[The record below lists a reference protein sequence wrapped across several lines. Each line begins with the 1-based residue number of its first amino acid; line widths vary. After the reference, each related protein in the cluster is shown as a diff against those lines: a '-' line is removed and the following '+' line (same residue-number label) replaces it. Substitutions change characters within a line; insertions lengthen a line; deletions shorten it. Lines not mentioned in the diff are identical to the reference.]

1 MPAAMIGAD
10 GVSSDRKVFTSAIG
24 VGTGVLVVLVA
35 QLVERL
41 DPGNDFISLIAI
53 GGAIGAF
60 AALVIG
66 APLALREMGRRR
78 DDAGRAL
85 KARRQVEQLFRM
97 TDMLQSGVG
106 YGDANAVLRA
116 TAAQL
121 MPEFGGALYV
131 FNNSRDRMDLSV
143 HWGWPD
149 GAQPVESISPSQC
162 WALKRGK
169 SHVNE
174 VGPHCLRC
182 EHQAEDLLILEIP
195 MMARGEVYGLLAVL
209 AAGDDAE
216 HQIAEVAALATAIA
230 DAMSLALSN
239 IALREK
245 LRTQAL
251 RDPLTSLYNRR
262 YMEDVLERY
271 ANLAERN
278 GSSLSAI
285 MIDLDNFKRLN
296 DVQGH
301 AVGDAVL
308 RSAAAAI
315 VGAIRPSD
323 VACRYGGEELV
334 VLLPDCSLA
343 EAAGKAELLRARIES
358 LSDIHGTRITARDR
372 HEHDRDPSFRRCR
385 ALSRQA
391 GRPEPG
397 RGRGAAGRR
406 RQRPHAGGSR
416 RIRRAR
422 SFPTAHHPSDPG
434 RRGRRHHREARLVR
448 SVGSARAGSS
458 GQGWRG

>member
-1 MPAAMIGAD
+1 MPVALIGAD
-10 GVSSDRKVFTSAIG
+10 GVSSDRRVFTSAIG
-24 VGTGVLVVLVA
+24 VGTGVLVVMVA
-35 QLVERL
+35 QIVELL
-41 DPGNDFISLIAI
+41 DPGNHFISLIGI
-53 GGAIGAF
+53 GGAIAAF
-60 AALVIG
+60 VALVMG

-78 DDAGRAL
+78 EDAGRAL

-97 TDMLQSGVG
+97 TDMLQSALD

-143 HWGWPD
+143 QWGWPED
-149 GAQPVESISPSQC
+149 AQPPESISPSQC

-169 SHVNE
+169 SHINE
-174 VGPHCLRC
+174 VGPHALRC
-182 EHQAEDLLILEIP
+182 EHQADDLLILEIP
-195 MMARGEVYGLLAVL
+195 MMARGEVYGLLNVL

-216 HQIAEVAALATAIA
+216 QQIGEVTALAGAIA

-251 RDPLTSLYNRR
+251 RDPLTGLYNRR

-285 MIDLDNFKRLN
+285 MIDLDQFKRLN
-296 DVQGH
+296 DEHGH

-308 RSAAAAI
+308 RAVASSI

-334 VLLPDCSLA
+334 VLLPDCSLG
-343 EAAGKAELLRARIES
+343 EAVGKAELLRGRIES
-358 LSDIHGTRITARDR
+358 LSDIHGTRITASLGVATMP
-372 HEHDRDPSFRRCR
+372 ETATNMTEILPSADAALYR
-385 ALSRQA
+385 AKQA
-391 GRPEPG
+391 GRNRAEAAVRRPE
-397 RGRGAAGRR
+397 
-406 RQRPHAGGSR
+406 GGSGHQL
-416 RIRRAR
+416 AD
-422 SFPTAHHPSDPG
+422 AA
-434 RRGRRHHREARLVR
+434 E
-448 SVGSARAGSS
+448 
-458 GQGWRG
+458 

>member
-1 MPAAMIGAD
+1 MPAALIGAD
-10 GVSSDRKVFTSAIG
+10 GVSSDRKVLTSAIG
-24 VGTGVLVVLVA
+24 VGIGVLIV
-35 QLVERL
+35 
-41 DPGNDFISLIAI
+41 LIAEVAHQLEPSADFLSWIGI
-53 GGAIGAF
+53 GGAIGALV
-60 AALVIG
+60 ALVMG
-66 APLALREMGRRR
+66 APLALSEMGRRR

-85 KARRQVEQLFRM
+85 TARRQVEQLFRM
-97 TDMLQSGVG
+97 TDMLQSALG

-143 HWGWPD
+143 HWGWPE
-149 GAQPVESISPSQC
+149 GVQPPESISPSQC

-182 EHQAEDLLILEIP
+182 DHQADDLLILEIP
-195 MMARGEVYGLLAVL
+195 MMARGEVYGLLNVL
-209 AAGDDAE
+209 AAGDGAE
-216 HQIAEVAALATAIA
+216 QRIGEVTALAGAIA

-285 MIDLDNFKRLN
+285 MIDLDHFKRLN
-296 DVQGH
+296 DEHGH

-308 RSAAAAI
+308 RSTASAI

-343 EAAGKAELLRARIES
+343 EALGKAELLRARIES
-358 LSDIHGTRITARDR
+358 LSDIHGTRITASLGVATMP
-372 HEHDRDPSFRRCR
+372 ETAANMTEILPSADAALYR
-385 ALSRQA
+385 AKQA
-391 GRPEPG
+391 GRNRVEAAVRRPE
-397 RGRGAAGRR
+397 
-406 RQRPHAGGSR
+406 GGSSYPL
-416 RIRRAR
+416 A
-422 SFPTAHHPSDPG
+422 
-434 RRGRRHHREARLVR
+434 EA
-448 SVGSARAGSS
+448 AE
-458 GQGWRG
+458 

>member
-1 MPAAMIGAD
+1 MPAVSIGAP
-10 GVSSDRKVFTSAIG
+10 GVSSDRKVFRCALG
-24 VGTGVLVVLVA
+24 VAAGALVVLVA
-35 QLVERL
+35 ELVHWFAPRA
-41 DPGNDFISLIAI
+41 DFLTWIGI
-53 GGAIGAF
+53 GGALGALL
-60 AALVIG
+60 ALVIG
-66 APLALREMGRRR
+66 APLALSEMGQRR

-97 TDMLQSGVG
+97 TDMLQSALG

-149 GAQPVESISPSQC
+149 GAQPPESISPSQC

-182 EHQAEDLLILEIP
+182 EHQLDDLLILEIP
-195 MMARGEVYGLLAVL
+195 MMARGEVYGLLNVL

-216 HQIAEVAALATAIA
+216 QQIGEVTALATAIA

-285 MIDLDNFKRLN
+285 MIDLDHFKRLN
-296 DVQGH
+296 DEQGH

-343 EAAGKAELLRARIES
+343 EALDKAELLRARIES
-358 LSDIHGTRITARDR
+358 LSDIHGARIAASLGVATMPETATNMT
-372 HEHDRDPSFRRCR
+372 EILPSADAALYR
-385 ALSRQA
+385 AKQA
-391 GRPEPG
+391 GRNRVEAAVR
-397 RGRGAAGRR
+397 RGDG
-406 RQRPHAGGSR
+406 GGSHTL
-416 RIRRAR
+416 A
-422 SFPTAHHPSDPG
+422 
-434 RRGRRHHREARLVR
+434 EA
-448 SVGSARAGSS
+448 AE
-458 GQGWRG
+458 

>member
-1 MPAAMIGAD
+1 MPAVLIGAH
-10 GVSSDRKVFTSAIG
+10 GVSSDRKVFRCALG
-24 VGTGVLVVLVA
+24 VGAGVLVVLVA
-35 QLVERL
+35 ELVHWFAPRA
-41 DPGNDFISLIAI
+41 DFLTWVGV
-53 GGAIGAF
+53 GGAFGALL
-60 AALVIG
+60 ALLIG
-66 APLALREMGRRR
+66 APLALREMGERR
-78 DDAGRAL
+78 DHAGRAL

-97 TDMLQSGVG
+97 TDMLQSALG

-143 HWGWPD
+143 HWDWPE
-149 GAQPVESISPSQC
+149 GAQPPESISPSQC

-182 EHQAEDLLILEIP
+182 EHQVDDLLILEIP
-195 MMARGEVYGLLAVL
+195 MMARGEVYGLLNVL
-209 AAGDDAE
+209 AVGDDAE
-216 HQIAEVAALATAIA
+216 QQIGEVTALASAIA

-285 MIDLDNFKRLN
+285 MIDLDHFKRLN
-296 DVQGH
+296 DEHGH

-308 RSAAAAI
+308 RAAAAAI

-343 EAAGKAELLRARIES
+343 EALGKAELLRARIES
-358 LSDIHGTRITARDR
+358 LSDIHGARITASLGVATMP
-372 HEHDRDPSFRRCR
+372 ETATNMTEIIPSADAALYR
-385 ALSRQA
+385 AKQG
-391 GRPEPG
+391 GRNRAE
-397 RGRGAAGRR
+397 AAV
-406 RQRPHAGGSR
+406 
-416 RIRRAR
+416 
-422 SFPTAHHPSDPG
+422 
-434 RRGRRHHREARLVR
+434 RRGD
-448 SVGSARAGSS
+448 SGSS
-458 GQGWRG
+458 HTLAEAAE